1 MCVSVWRCDADW
13 NEVRVGSDTKR
24 RASIACRS
32 VVYVV
37 EERVPNE
44 MSLEHIGDFVVF
56 AYRLCEEELTSIGTL
71 ETQERVCLA
80 SLGEAQ

>member
-1 MCVSVWRCDADW
+1 
-13 NEVRVGSDTKR
+13 
-24 RASIACRS
+24 
-32 VVYVV
+32 V